1 MLQKSGTAFITGAAR
16 RVGAEV
22 AITLAKAGFNIALHY
37 NNSREDAT
45 KTAMRIRETGVKC
58 ELFQADLQDISSIPT
73 IIDKVF
79 SQFPNCNLLVN
90 NASIFEKCD
99 FAGTTPDIFD
109 EYMNIHLKAPF
120 FLTQEFAK
128 RCKKG
133 QIINIVDTYITKSSR
148 NYFTYNLSKR
158 ALYDLTL
165 MLARIL
171 APDIRVNA
179 VLPGILYPEDHVNI
193 KGKTDYLPMKS
204 LGNVEQVAE
213 AIKYLATNK
222 FLNGQSIFVD
232 GGEHLL

>member
-1 MLQKSGTAFITGAAR
+1 MLQKLGTALITGAAR

-22 AITLAKAGFNIALHY
+22 AITLAKSGFDIALHY
-37 NNSREDAT
+37 NNSQEDAT
-45 KTAMRIRETGVKC
+45 KTAMRVREIGVKC
-58 ELFQADLQDISSIPT
+58 ELFQADLEDVSSIPAL
-73 IIDKVF
+73 IDKVF
-79 SQFPNCNLLVN
+79 SHFSNCNLLVN
-90 NASIFEKCD
+90 NASIFKKCD

-109 EYMNIHLKAPF
+109 QYMNIHVKAPF

-128 RCKKG
+128 KCKNG

-179 VLPGILYPEDHVNI
+179 VLPGILYPEEHKNI
-193 KGKTDYLPMKS
+193 GSKINNLPMKN
-204 LGNVEQVAE
+204 LGSVEQVSE
-213 AIKYLATNK
+213 AIKYLTTNE
-222 FLNGQSIFVD
+222 FLNGQSIFID